1 MKVGDLVQLK
11 KSVLHMSDSE
21 SFLGVITE
29 RHNEAVKVFWF
40 KHASTAP
47 SSSQFVLKLK
57 VVSSL

>member
-11 KSVLHMSDSE
+11 DSVLHIEDSE
-21 SFLGVITE
+21 SFLGVVTE
-29 RHNEAVKVFWF
+29 KYNEAVKVFWF
-40 KHASTAP
+40 KRRATSP